1 MCFCLRDL
9 VLAGN
14 LLRICFA
21 QTSAWLIA
29 GTLTDCLSPGVSHP
43 LSWFIILQSI
53 ITTLYTLWKM
63 CLLTASRWSRKKM
76 FTNSEAIQIKNHQF
90 PTWFA
95 PGGKILFTR
104 RKRKT
109 ERKKMRDGEKGRKG
123 GRKEGRK
130 EGGKEGG
137 REERE
142 GGREE
147 GRKERR
153 NIIGENTFMCSLV
166 QVLLNHIP
174 EDTLDPR

>member
-1 MCFCLRDL
+1 
-9 VLAGN
+9 
-14 LLRICFA
+14 
-21 QTSAWLIA
+21 
-29 GTLTDCLSPGVSHP
+29 
-43 LSWFIILQSI
+43 
-53 ITTLYTLWKM
+53 
-63 CLLTASRWSRKKM
+63 
-76 FTNSEAIQIKNHQF
+76 
-90 PTWFA
+90 
-95 PGGKILFTR
+95 
-104 RKRKT
+104 
-109 ERKKMRDGEKGRKG
+109 MRDGEKGRKG